1 MDGSETQRESAG
13 LGLEELGFTARQSQS
28 LSLSLSLSL
37 SRTTKEDRQAT
48 WGHILRLLD
57 GIAKGKAS
65 SVSVFS
71 LEKISATRN
80 NGGVV
85 YEKGRKG
92 GKNVMLQENA
102 KGMMMMMMMVLKL
115 RLDSAA
121 AATKPICS
129 LPIYCMRLDHPCKL
143 KFWVLQA
150 QSMHFSIMI

>member
-1 MDGSETQRESAG
+1 
-13 LGLEELGFTARQSQS
+13 
-28 LSLSLSLSL
+28 
-37 SRTTKEDRQAT
+37 
-48 WGHILRLLD
+48 LRLLD

-85 YEKGRKG
+85 YERGREG

-102 KGMMMMMMMVLKL
+102 KGMMMMKMMLKL

-129 LPIYCMRLDHPCKL
+129 LPIYGMRLDHLCKL

-150 QSMHFSIMI
+150 QSMHF